1 MEGNIRLNQAI
12 AADNAVDASTCQWGD
27 GWVYLHAGTRGA
39 RYRCRSLPPVL
50 PHSSITYYP
59 IARFG

>member
-27 GWVYLHAGTRGA
+27 GMGLSACRDARG
-39 RYRCRSLPPVL
+39 
-50 PHSSITYYP
+50 
-59 IARFG
+59 